1 MVLEIISGIFLIT
14 GSTFMLIASIGIL
27 RFPDFLMRMH
37 ASTKAGSL
45 GASTLVIGAALMFP
59 TTEVFTRAITTIIFI
74 LLTAPLLHTSSGERH
89 TTSGLKSGRERWWM
103 SCGKTWRKARFMMK
117 KCYKNKIRK
126 SERERSQE
134 KKISKKKRGRC
145 RDRNINIQQDRLY

>member
-74 LLTAPLLHTSSGERH
+74 LLTATVAAHVIGTTAYQIGAEIWEGTLEDELREDMEKGKANAEKLL
-89 TTSGLKSGRERWWM
+89 
-103 SCGKTWRKARFMMK
+103 K
-117 KCYKNKIRK
+117 KDELTK
-126 SERERSQE
+126 
-134 KKISKKKRGRC
+134 
-145 RDRNINIQQDRLY
+145 

>member
-74 LLTAPLLHTSSGERH
+74 LLTAPVAAHVIGRAAYHIGVEIWEGTLVDELREDMEKGKVHDEKLLQKDELKQSEGESP
-89 TTSGLKSGRERWWM
+89 TD
-103 SCGKTWRKARFMMK
+103 
-117 KCYKNKIRK
+117 KNQNQKEGEP
-126 SERERSQE
+126 S
-134 KKISKKKRGRC
+134 
-145 RDRNINIQQDRLY
+145 